1 MALTITRR
9 AIFLSLPIS
18 LRWAR
23 AQSAPKKPKPVPG
36 GSEFVR
42 LFDPV
47 TENLITRLTNL
58 ASNSFLPAVTNRF
71 ISAKDRFLVF
81 SSDRTGRNLP
91 FQLNLRNGA
100 INQLEA
106 GEDDVKP
113 QSLCLD
119 AAYHT
124 LTFLDGST
132 LKETGL
138 NGKRTHVLG
147 ENITAFSLGPS
158 LADLLAVRQGNL
170 YLLGNQERT
179 LAEGVAEW
187 CAVRPGGGA
196 GLFGRETSGGEE
208 QELWYVPFGSTP
220 SKAVRL
226 AGGRISNPCWSPDGR
241 SVLFLRESSGNGV
254 IRSEIHEVFPET
266 CAEQLV
272 TPTSQFAS
280 FAPNGDGSVFVG
292 ASRSKAQPTV
302 VLLLRASRREL
313 TLCEHGAKDA
323 RRVAPVFSPD
333 SRRVYFG
340 SDREGKWA
348 IYSVNVESLVE
359 ST

>member
-1 MALTITRR
+1 M
-9 AIFLSLPIS
+9 
-18 LRWAR
+18 
-23 AQSAPKKPKPVPG
+23 
-36 GSEFVR
+36 R
-42 LFDPV
+42 LLDPV
-47 TENLITRLTNL
+47 TETPVTRLTSL
-58 ASNSFLPAVTNRF
+58 AGNSFLPAVMNRF
-71 ISAKDRFLVF
+71 ISTKDRFLVF
-81 SSDRTGRNLP
+81 SSDRTGRSLP
-91 FQLNLRNGA
+91 FQLDLRNGA
-100 INQLEA
+100 LNQLGTSEN
-106 GEDDVKP
+106 VRP
-113 QSLCLD
+113 QSLFLD
-119 AAYHT
+119 EAHHT

-132 LKETGL
+132 LREVGL

-158 LADLLAVRQGNL
+158 PSDLVAVRQGNL
-170 YLLGNQERT
+170 YLLGDGERI
-179 LAEGVAEW
+179 LAEGVGGW

-196 GLFGRETSGGEE
+196 CLFDREVSGGEE
-208 QELWYVPFGSTP
+208 RELWYVPFNGAQ

-226 AGGRISNPCWSPDGR
+226 AGGRISNSCWSPDGR
-241 SVLFLRESSGNGV
+241 SVLFLRESSNDG
-254 IRSEIHEVFPET
+254 IFRSAIHEVFPET

-313 TLCEHGAKDA
+313 TLCEHGAKNA
-323 RRVAPVFSPD
+323 AAVAPVFSPD